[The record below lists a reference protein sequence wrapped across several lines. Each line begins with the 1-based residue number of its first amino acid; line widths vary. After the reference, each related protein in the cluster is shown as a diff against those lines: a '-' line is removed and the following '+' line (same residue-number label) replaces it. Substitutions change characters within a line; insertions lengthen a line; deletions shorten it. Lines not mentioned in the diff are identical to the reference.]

1 MTLKTFVRIGV
12 VSCVAATCVVAAGKL
27 DDTVA
32 VFDYQADLNAAA
44 TFNERTYPEIE
55 FLADG
60 ARVLEDARLWMP
72 ADSRYAV
79 VEGPD
84 AASASATSL
93 RTFLHVLLM
102 PRTQADERD
111 PTAPWVL
118 CYGCSPRTLG
128 PEYTVLSDST
138 DGFRLARRQS

>member
-1 MTLKTFVRIGV
+1 VTLKTFVRIGV

-44 TFNERTYPEIE
+44 SFNERTYPEIE

-72 ADSRYAV
+72 ADSRYAL

-84 AASASATSL
+84 AAAVSATSL

-102 PRTQADERD
+102 PRTLADERD
-111 PTAPWVL
+111 RTAPWVL
-118 CYGCSPRTLG
+118 CYGCSPGMLG
-128 PEYTVLSDST
+128 PEYTVLSDSK
-138 DGFRLARRQS
+138 DGFLFARRQS